1 MLKRLVAWQK
11 IKSLVL
17 FLLRWRF
24 VVSWIAFKV
33 IHWDVVVLRDYQ
45 FPVSMRV
52 YFTSVIVKRE
62 IRYWSLL

>member
-17 FLLRWRF
+17 FPLRWRF
-24 VVSWIAFKV
+24 VVSLIAFKV

-52 YFTSVIVKRE
+52 FFTSVIVKRE